1 MPVFT
6 SPQIRVSVNN
16 QQRATVRTIGI
27 SPEKE
32 LKNLADLNDV
42 DATDPDNNETL
53 VYNSTT
59 GKYVIKVLPSI
70 DGGSY

>member
-6 SPQIRVSVNN
+6 TPQIRVSINN
-16 QQRATVRTIGI
+16 PQRTTVRTIGI
-27 SPEKE
+27 SPDANART
-32 LKNLADLNDV
+32 LTSLTDV
-42 DATDPDNNETL
+42 DASDPDNNETL

-59 GKYVIKVLPSI
+59 QKYEIKVLPGI